1 MQYDGH
7 RVRNVMVED
16 AGEPKVGD
24 FQMVLSFNVNQN
36 VGGLEITVDDARA
49 MQEAQSRTQL
59 TAV

>member
-1 MQYDGH
+1 
-7 RVRNVMVED
+7 MVED